1 MIMEKAIKFLQ
12 TIKDVAFATVVGD
25 RPQIRVF
32 QIMKSDGVNLW
43 FATSPQK
50 DVYRQLTENP
60 NVEILAMRG
69 DVSVR
74 ISGKA
79 VFDVPESTA
88 REIYAANE
96 VLPRLYKKFDD
107 LVYFRLKAEWLDYFD
122 LTPNPPLF
130 EHYDL

>member
-1 MIMEKAIKFLQ
+1 M
-12 TIKDVAFATVVGD
+12 AFATVEGA

-32 QIMKSDGVNLW
+32 QIMKSDGINLW
-43 FATSPQK
+43 FATSPKK

-79 VFDVPESTA
+79 VFDVPESIA

-122 LTPNPPLF
+122 LTPNPLLF